1 MPIVAGPALAVLE
14 GALIAKMM
22 GLQVTKRVAKV
33 VAVMVVVLAAL
44 RQRAIGT
51 AVAVVVAKA

>member
-1 MPIVAGPALAVLE
+1 VAGPAAAVLE
-14 GALIAKMM
+14 DALIAKMM